1 MSALAEGL
9 VGSPDPE
16 DDALVDLGEET
27 VHAALFKEKDA
38 PASPEP
44 RRAVASLDLGPRS
57 VKRTADK
64 KYYLYNLK
72 TRNKSSTFDISLS

>member
-27 VHAALFKEKDA
+27 VHAALFKCAA
-38 PASPEP
+38 PAPS
-44 RRAVASLDLGPRS
+44 
-57 VKRTADK
+57 
-64 KYYLYNLK
+64 
-72 TRNKSSTFDISLS
+72 